1 MSDHKIIDLGA
12 EDELAK
18 DKYERDLAFVNEK
31 MEKAQKALDKAENSY
46 QLSGGYGSRSNII
59 HYQNQVKLCRLALK
73 GLENQCTACTRR
85 RRNAM
90 KMISDLES
98 EKKELGIST
107 ISIDRTIDLIN
118 TLA

>member
-1 MSDHKIIDLGA
+1 MKHKVIDTGID
-12 EDELAK
+12 DELAR
-18 DKYERDLAFVNEK
+18 DKYNRDLEFVTK
-31 MEKAQKALDKAENSY
+31 KLEKAEKAYEKAENSW
-46 QLSGGYGSRSNII
+46 QNSGGYGSRSNITYYHDQI
-59 HYQNQVKLCRLALK
+59 KLCRLALK
-73 GLENQCTACTRR
+73 GLENQCTACTSR

-107 ISIDRTIDLIN
+107 ISIDRAIDLIN

>member
-12 EDELAK
+12 EDKLAK
-18 DKYERDLAFVNEK
+18 DEYERDLAFVNEK

-59 HYQNQVKLCRLALK
+59 HYQDQVKLCRLARK
-73 GLENQCTACTRR
+73 GLECQCSVCSLRR
-85 RRNAM
+85 KNAM

-98 EKKELGIST
+98 EKKELGEA
-107 ISIDRTIDLIN
+107 SIDMDRVISFIN
-118 TLA
+118 ALA

>member
-1 MSDHKIIDLGA
+1 MSDHRIIDLGA
-12 EDELAK
+12 EDKLAQ
-18 DKYERDLAFVNEK
+18 DKYEQDLAFVNEK

-46 QLSGGYGSRSNII
+46 QLSGGYGSRSNIV
-59 HYQNQVKLCRLALK
+59 HYQDQVQLCRLARK
-73 GLENQCTACTRR
+73 GLECQCSVCSLR
-85 RRNAM
+85 RRNAV

-107 ISIDRTIDLIN
+107 ISIDRAIDLIN